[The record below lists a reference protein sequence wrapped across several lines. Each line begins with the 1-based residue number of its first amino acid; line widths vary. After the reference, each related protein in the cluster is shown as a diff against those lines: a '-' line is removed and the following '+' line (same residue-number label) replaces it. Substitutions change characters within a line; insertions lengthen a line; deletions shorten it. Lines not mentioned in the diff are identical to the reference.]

1 MEVKNVWLETHGRR
15 VEFLIQELERFRLS
29 GAYGGNLNINEIIT
43 IFKGTK
49 FEITRLQNQ
58 VEALTEALK
67 KVQSEP
73 TNEDM
78 ITDGGS

>member
-15 VEFLIQELERFRLS
+15 VEGLITELERFRLS
-29 GAYGGNLNINEIIT
+29 GAYGGNLNLNEIIT

-58 VEALTEALK
+58 IEALTDALN

-73 TNEDM
+73 KNDEV
-78 ITDGGS
+78 ITDVE